1 MQRYSVQIV
10 LAMVFLL
17 VISMTAG
24 IRFASAQDV
33 VSDFSSGQPSGQ
45 YAFVSWTPKS
55 LADLIKGNASGD
67 TVNITGHLF
76 LPPGTGKVPAVV
88 LMHGSGGIYSA
99 MLDFWPKR
107 FNAEGIAVVAIDSF
121 GPRGVQSTASDQ
133 SKVPFAA
140 DVADA
145 FAALKIMATHP
156 RINPQR
162 IAIMGFSRG
171 GATTWRSGIERII
184 ASQNL
189 PQGVRFAAHVPM
201 YSGGCV
207 GSLRIAVKP
216 GVFTKAPMLWVH
228 GDADDYCPAEACQD
242 YSTLI
247 SKEGTPVEF
256 VLIKGA
262 HHKFDYDET
271 KHYDLRTAQRTMK
284 DCPLE
289 TDIDTLKIFD
299 RFTGKQLSGNDF
311 EDTLKKSCLATGAS
325 TEGNHQAREQAA
337 QAVSAF
343 FKKTL
348 LN

>member
-1 MQRYSVQIV
+1 MA
-10 LAMVFLL
+10 LAMSFLL
-17 VISMTAG
+17 VMSMTFHP
-24 IRFASAQDV
+24 RLTSAQDV
-33 VSDFSSGQPSGQ
+33 VHDFSSGQPSGQ

-55 LADLIKGNASGD
+55 LVDLIKGNASGE

-76 LPPGTGKVPAVV
+76 LPPGSGKVPAVV
-88 LMHGSGGIYSA
+88 LMHGSGGIYPA

-107 FNAEGIAVVAIDSF
+107 FNAEGIAVIAIDSF

-140 DVADA
+140 DLADA

-156 RINPQR
+156 RINSQR

-171 GATTWRSGIERII
+171 GATAWRSGIERII

-189 PQGVRFAAHVPM
+189 SQGIRFAAHVPM

-228 GDADDYCPAEACQD
+228 GDSDDYCPAEACQD

-247 SKEGTPVEF
+247 SKAGTPVEF

-271 KHYDLRTAQRTMK
+271 KRHDLRTAQKTLK
-284 DCPLE
+284 DCPVE
-289 TDIDTLKIFD
+289 TDIETMKRFD
-299 RFTGKQLSGNDF
+299 RFTGKQLSGNDYK
-311 EDTLKKSCLATGAS
+311 DTLKQSCQATGAS
-325 TEGNHQAREQAA
+325 TEGNHEAREQAA
-337 QAVSAF
+337 QAVTAF

-348 LN
+348 LK

>member
-1 MQRYSVQIV
+1 MQRNSVQMV
-10 LAMVFLL
+10 LAMFYLL
-17 VISMTAG
+17 VMSMTAYP
-24 IRFASAQDV
+24 RFASAQDV
-33 VSDFSSGQPSGQ
+33 VPDFSSGQPSGP

-55 LADLIKGNASGD
+55 LADLIKGNASGE

-88 LMHGSGGIYSA
+88 LLHGSGGIYSA

-107 FNAEGIAVVAIDSF
+107 FNAEGIAVLAIDSF

-156 RINPQR
+156 RINQQR

-171 GATTWRSGIERII
+171 GAATWRSGIERII

-189 PQGVRFAAHVPM
+189 PQGIRFAAHVPM
-201 YSGGCV
+201 YSAGCV
-207 GSLRIAVKP
+207 GTLRIAVKS

-228 GDADDYCPAEACQD
+228 GDTDDYCPAEACQD

-247 SKEGTPVEF
+247 SKAGTPVEF

-271 KHYDLRTAQRTMK
+271 KHYDLPTAQKTLK

-289 TDIDTLKIFD
+289 TDIDTLKISD
-299 RFTGKQLSGNDF
+299 RFTGKQLSGKDY
-311 EDTLKKSCLATGAS
+311 EDTLKKSCLTTGAS
-325 TEGNHQAREQAA
+325 TEGNHEAREQAA
-337 QAVSAF
+337 QAVTAF

-348 LN
+348 FK